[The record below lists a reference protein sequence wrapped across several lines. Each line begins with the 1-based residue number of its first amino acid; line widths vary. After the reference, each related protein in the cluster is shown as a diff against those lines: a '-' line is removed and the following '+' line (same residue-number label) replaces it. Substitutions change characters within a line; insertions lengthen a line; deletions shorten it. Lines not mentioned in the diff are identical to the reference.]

1 MNSVLKVSK
10 LLCMSLCLYI
20 YKDILM
26 VDFIIPIVLYHT
38 TLRDSIV
45 GQFQTFRN
53 HLFGSCYMLDTV
65 AELNTHSPCSNGV

>member
-1 MNSVLKVSK
+1 
-10 LLCMSLCLYI
+10 
-20 YKDILM
+20 M

-65 AELNTHSPCSNGV
+65 AELNTHSPCSKGV